1 MGNDSL
7 LPLAI
12 LLLGVAAIAGFIAFR
27 PWPATAGSKPIKAGS
42 YVVEILQGHPP
53 AASTP
58 PDRAQQITEIENG
71 LTAVLLI
78 WAVTKVASSGIVQ
91 TILGAVSGLAAG
103 GE

>member
-1 MGNDSL
+1 MAGNDNL

-12 LLLGVAAIAGFIAFR
+12 LLLGVTAIAGFIAFR
-27 PWPATAGSKPIKAGS
+27 PWPATPGSTPVKAGS
-42 YVVEILQGHPP
+42 YVIEILQGNPP

-58 PDRAQQITEIENG
+58 PDRQGQITEIENG

-78 WAVTKVASSGIVQ
+78 WAVSKVASSGPVQ
-91 TILGAVSGLAAG
+91 AILGAVAG

>member
-1 MGNDSL
+1 MGNDNL

-12 LLLGVAAIAGFIAFR
+12 LLLGVAAVAGFIAFR
-27 PWPATAGSKPIKAGS
+27 PWPATPESTPIKSGS
-42 YVVEILQGHPP
+42 YVIEILQGHPP

-58 PDRAQQITEIENG
+58 PDRQQQISEIQNG

-78 WAVTKVASSGIVQ
+78 WAVSKVAGSVTS
-91 TILGAVSGLAAG
+91 ILGAIT

>member
-1 MGNDSL
+1 MGGNDSL

-12 LLLGVAAIAGFIAFR
+12 LLMGVAAVAGFVAFR
-27 PWPATAGSKPIKAGS
+27 PWPATASSTPVKPGS
-42 YVVEILQGHPP
+42 YVIEILQGHPP

-58 PDRAQQITEIENG
+58 PDRQGQITQIENG

-78 WAVTKVASSGIVQ
+78 WAVSKMASSGLVQ
-91 TILGAVSGLAAG
+91 TVLGAVSG